1 MKALQKVFIGLLL
14 LTMSLSVSGQPV
26 YNLPPKSFYD
36 RAEIGM
42 MNFDK
47 EKVESLVIASDSI
60 QFVKN
65 GMHFML
71 HLDEVNYIRV
81 REGSMAGQGALLGGL
96 SMLLISLLSVMEVE
110 ADPNYEL
117 KSNAAAT
124 IFLFVFGGAAIGALI
139 GSTSVTHNSYYI
151 HADNN

>member
-1 MKALQKVFIGLLL
+1 MKKSGKIFIGLLL
-14 LTMSLSVSGQPV
+14 LSVSITAYGQPK
-26 YNLPPKSFYD
+26 YNLPPRNFYE

-42 MNFDK
+42 LNFEK
-47 EKVESLVIASDSI
+47 EKVQRLVISGDSI
-60 QFVKN
+60 QFDRKGN
-65 GMHFML
+65 QIML
-71 HLDEVNYIRV
+71 HLDEINYIRV

-117 KSNAAAT
+117 KNNAVPT

-139 GSTSVTHNSYYI
+139 GSTSVTHASYYI
-151 HADNN
+151 HADIN